1 MIPNKPIMRRAV
13 VALAGLVFLLAACK
27 SATTTQTA
35 GPAPNSPGGATAAP
49 TATFTPE
56 APTATPAPMAAQ
68 VNGQGILQSDFEA
81 ELARYQQANP
91 NSSLSADDQRKTV
104 LDDLIDQTLL
114 AQAAQE
120 GGYQPDDAAMK
131 ARMDDLNKQAGGG
144 PALTGWIK
152 ANGYNEESFQRFLR
166 LSIMAAWERD
176 KIIAA
181 VPQTAEQVHARQI
194 LVQDETTAN
203 DVETRLKN
211 GQDFAALAAAYD
223 PVTSG
228 ELGWFPKGYLTQPEV
243 EAAAFALQPKEY
255 SPVIKSA
262 IGYHIVQVI
271 ERDPERA
278 LGADARRALQ
288 EKALQDW
295 LQQRRSQA
303 KIEILLK

>member
-1 MIPNKPIMRRAV
+1 MIPKKPILCRAV
-13 VALAGLVFLLAACK
+13 TALAGLALLLAACK
-27 SATTTQTA
+27 GAPTA
-35 GPAPNSPGGATAAP
+35 QPVGPAPTNPDGATAAP
-49 TATFTPE
+49 AATLPPE
-56 APTATPAPMAAQ
+56 PTATMAPLAAL
-68 VNGQGILQSDFEA
+68 VNGQGILLSDFEA
-81 ELARYQQANP
+81 ELSRYQQAHP
-91 NSSLSADDQRKTV
+91 NDTQGQDAQRKAV
-104 LDDLIDQTLL
+104 LDDLIGQSLL

-131 ARMDDLNKQAGGG
+131 TRLDDLNKQAGGG
-144 PALTGWIK
+144 PALTNWIK
-152 ANGYNEESFQRFLR
+152 ANGYTEETFKSSLR
-166 LSIMAAWERD
+166 QSIMAAWERD

-194 LVQDETTAN
+194 LVQDEGTAN
-203 DVETRLKN
+203 DIESRLKN
-211 GQDFAALAAAYD
+211 GQDFATLAAAYD
-223 PVTSG
+223 PVTGG

-262 IGYHIVQVI
+262 IGYHIIQVI
-271 ERDPERA
+271 ERDPQHP